1 MGLFHTKGQ
10 TLTPLDVIQVSL
22 TKKKKNLYSVKDII
36 TLKLQ
41 SKCYQLL
48 DA

>member
-22 TKKKKNLYSVKDII
+22 TKKKKLYSVKDII